1 MTVTNIGTTC
11 GVVFTILSD
20 KLGRWRV
27 LLLACVSNT
36 LVALLQALS
45 VNMTMYTVLAFFDG
59 ITEQVSNLCVRASW
73 GVAQFDI
80 ILWSCVFRITK
91 EQVLCTRACCDPVS
105 RRGLLDVTAVWPN
118 EQSSNAFR
126 LLKLCH

>member
-1 MTVTNIGTTC
+1 MTVKNIGTSS

-59 ITEQVSNLCVRASW
+59 LTEQVCVVYLRNSTPY
-73 GVAQFDI
+73 I
-80 ILWSCVFRITK
+80 PRSK
-91 EQVLCTRACCDPVS
+91 CT
-105 RRGLLDVTAVWPN
+105 
-118 EQSSNAFR
+118 Q
-126 LLKLCH
+126 